1 MIVVS
6 DTSVISNLF
15 LVGHLDILEKLF
27 ISVVI
32 PQKVQMELLALKGFG
47 IDVTPI
53 LTAAFIVVKKP
64 SNQAFVHKLM
74 AELDEGE
81 AQAIALA
88 VEVNADLILM
98 DEMKGRALAE
108 QQGLKI
114 TGLLGVLLRAKHRG
128 LIQQIK
134 PIMEQLKS
142 EIGFYISDSLFAQ
155 ILNLANEH

>member
-15 LVGHLDILEKLF
+15 LVGHLHILEKLF

-32 PQKVQMELLALKGFG
+32 PQKVQMELLALQGFG
-47 IDVTPI
+47 IDITPI

-64 SNQAFVHKLM
+64 SNQAFVQKLM
-74 AELDEGE
+74 TELDEGE

-128 LIQQIK
+128 LIRQIK

-142 EIGFYISDSLFAQ
+142 ENGFYISDSLFAQ
-155 ILNLANEH
+155 ILNLANEQ

>member
-74 AELDEGE
+74 TELDEGE

-114 TGLLGVLLRAKHRG
+114 TGLFGVLLRAKHRG